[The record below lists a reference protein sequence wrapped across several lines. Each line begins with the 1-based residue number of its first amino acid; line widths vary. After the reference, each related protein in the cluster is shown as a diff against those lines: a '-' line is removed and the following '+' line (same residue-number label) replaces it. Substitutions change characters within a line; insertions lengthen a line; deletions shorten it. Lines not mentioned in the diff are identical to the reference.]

1 MSATLTIDGKQYLIS
16 ERNHTR
22 TVDPIRASTRG
33 LTGKHIIVDMPIAA
47 TEILEATVLVYFLS
61 APTGFGTVTDLK
73 AAWAKSLVAV
83 IDVDSTSLTA
93 IPQGKLDLSR
103 EFSLVDTTAPFEVKI
118 KLEKVYQ

>member
-1 MSATLTIDGKQYLIS
+1 MSAILSIDGKQYFVS

-22 TVDPIRASTRG
+22 TVEPMRASTRG
-33 LTGKHIIVDMPIAA
+33 LTGKHIIVDMPVAP
-47 TEILEATVLVYFLS
+47 TEILEATILCYFLN

-83 IDVDSTSLTA
+83 IDVDSATFTA

-103 EFSLVDTTAPFEVKI
+103 DFSLVDTTAPFRVKI
-118 KLEKVYQ
+118 KLEKVVQ